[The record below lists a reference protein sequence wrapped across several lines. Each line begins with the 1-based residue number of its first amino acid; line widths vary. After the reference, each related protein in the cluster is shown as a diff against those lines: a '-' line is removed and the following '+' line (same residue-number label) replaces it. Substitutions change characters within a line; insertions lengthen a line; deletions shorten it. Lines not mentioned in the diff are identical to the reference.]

1 MTVEHTMDGQEVR
14 RRGSNIVAPPLH
26 PSAPTASATLDHDG
40 GGGSTTS
47 IASSGGGGGFQTLS
61 VDFDAMLPYIGEMG
75 RYQMVLYLLMCIP
88 ATLPAAF
95 LAFNQVFLSADPN
108 HWCHVPALTNYS
120 QQYGNLSLSHIK
132 RLSIPRV
139 NLGKGREDIVIYEK
153 CLQYDVNFTKIYE
166 ENGRKWP
173 KRADKSWPKSPCKVG
188 WVYDH
193 SEYKD
198 TLVTELD
205 LVCDNKWWPSTSTS
219 LFYVG
224 SLFGNV
230 LFGFIADKYGR
241 RTSFFILLFMEVTI
255 SIITS
260 FSPNYVV
267 FTVLRTLNGTTF
279 PALFQIPFI
288 LCLEIMGPGYR
299 TFAGM
304 MICLFFAVALMILAG
319 LAYIFNSWFS
329 LALVTSVPFVSLFSY
344 WWFVPESPRWLLSY
358 GRINEAEVIIQSIA
372 KWNKKEI
379 APDFVHKFVEQEQR
393 KKKLAAQHGGKKP
406 SDENPGSKRKPGM
419 FILLWYYPVA
429 RRNFFL
435 ITFNWL
441 ANALVYN
448 GLSFYSANLNVSSH
462 LGFFI
467 SSAVEIP
474 SYFLG
479 WYVMDKWGRRWILF
493 ATMMVGGIS
502 CICCMFVPL
511 DANPW
516 ITVTLAMVGK
526 FQIAA
531 SFAVIYVYA
540 GELMPTVVRSEA
552 MGISSFVA
560 GIGLLLFPYINALG
574 SYSHVLP
581 LVIMGSL
588 SVMGGIAALF
598 LPETL
603 WKHLPNTLEEGE
615 GFGSHFKICS
625 CPQKRQEGDGDLGND
640 IGGSDNGVLTEEMVC
655 LYDRQNNG
663 KIAMA

>member
-1 MTVEHTMDGQEVR
+1 MMEEHCRDSGPGDAGQQRE
-14 RRGSNIVAPPLH
+14 
-26 PSAPTASATLDHDG
+26 DG
-40 GGGSTTS
+40 GQNLFDEEMVFDQDQ
-47 IASSGGGGGFQTLS
+47 SGAGKAKKKDKVQTLS
-61 VDFDAMLPYIGEMG
+61 VDFDALLPHIGEMG

-95 LAFNQVFLSADPN
+95 LAFNQVFLSATPE
-108 HWCHVPALTNYS
+108 HWCHIGDLLANSNLTLA
-120 QQYGNLSLSHIK
+120 QQK
-132 RLSIPRV
+132 ALSIPRK
-139 NLGKGREDIVIYEK
+139 NMGKGREKLVVYEP
-153 CLQYDVNFTKIYE
+153 CVQYNVSFAEIFEQNNHEWPSEADP
-166 ENGRKWP
+166 KWP
-173 KRADKSWPKSPCKVG
+173 VSKCIEG
-188 WVYDH
+188 WDYDH
-193 SEYKD
+193 SEYKN

-205 LVCDNKWWPSTSTS
+205 LVCDNKWWPATSTS

-255 SIITS
+255 SIITC
-260 FSPNYVV
+260 FSGNYTI
-267 FTVLRTLNGTTF
+267 FTVLRTLNGVTF

-288 LCLEIMGPGYR
+288 LCLEIMGPAYR

-319 LAYIFNSWFS
+319 LAYIFNSWFQ
-329 LALVTSVPFVSLFSY
+329 LALVTSVPFVVLFSY

-358 GRINEAEVIIQSIA
+358 ARVSEAEVIIQSIA

-379 APDFVHKFVEQEQR
+379 SPTFVYDFVEQQKAIQAR
-393 KKKLAAQHGGKKP
+393 KKSIINMKKTKKTRPP
-406 SDENPGSKRKPGM
+406 SM
-419 FILLWYYPVA
+419 WVLLWYYPVA

-448 GLSFYSANLNVSSH
+448 GLSFYSADLGVSSH

-474 SYFLG
+474 SYFVG

-493 ATMMVGGIS
+493 ATMMIGGIS
-502 CICCMFVPL
+502 CISCMFVPL

-516 ITVTLAMVGK
+516 ITVTLAMIGK

-552 MGISSFVA
+552 MGISSFIA
-560 GIGLLLFPYINALG
+560 GIGLLIFPQINALG
-574 SYSHVLP
+574 NYYHVLP
-581 LVIMGSL
+581 LIIMGTL
-588 SVMGGIAALF
+588 SAIGGIAALF

-603 WKHLPNTLEEGE
+603 NKHLPNTLEEGE
-615 GFGSHFKICS
+615 EFGTMECCLCHK
-625 CPQKRQEGDGDLGND
+625 KRQDNMVYIGVASTDHGPVVCERATIAIDEND
-640 IGGSDNGVLTEEMVC
+640 VYERN
-655 LYDRQNNG
+655 QQHNG
-663 KIAMA
+663 KLEMMATDPNA